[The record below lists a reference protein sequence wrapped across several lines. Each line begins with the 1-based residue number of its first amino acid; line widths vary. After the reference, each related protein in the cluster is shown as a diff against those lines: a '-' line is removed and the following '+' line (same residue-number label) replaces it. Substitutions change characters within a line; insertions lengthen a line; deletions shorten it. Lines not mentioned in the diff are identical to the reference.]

1 MNIHEFN
8 VKPIFKPTKT
18 IKWMVPDNIRQYVK
32 KVNITT
38 WEIFSQEDITLKPK
52 EVKFIM
58 LGIGFIMSEGVVLTS
73 LSDSLTKKRISLQ
86 NGVYLTD
93 TLNMII
99 VLTNNSIENIRIPKL
114 TTLCFVCY
122 KKLWSILKN
131 DRDERENIPRI
142 INHTR
147 TTNRPKCC

>member
-1 MNIHEFN
+1 MNIHKFN

-18 IKWMVPDNIRQYVK
+18 IKWMVPNENRQYVK

-99 VLTNNSIENIRIPKL
+99 VLTNNSTENIQIPKL
-114 TTLCFVCY
+114 TTLCLVCY
-122 KKLWSILKN
+122 NKL
-131 DRDERENIPRI
+131 
-142 INHTR
+142 
-147 TTNRPKCC
+147 

>member
-1 MNIHEFN
+1 MNIHKFN
-8 VKPIFKPTKT
+8 VKPNIPPTKT
-18 IKWMVPDNIRQYVK
+18 IKWLIPNENRQYVK

-99 VLTNNSIENIRIPKL
+99 VLTNNSTENIRIPKL

-122 KKLWSILKN
+122 NKL
-131 DRDERENIPRI
+131 
-142 INHTR
+142 
-147 TTNRPKCC
+147 

>member
-1 MNIHEFN
+1 MNIHKFN

-18 IKWMVPDNIRQYVK
+18 IKWMVPNETRQYVK
-32 KVNITT
+32 KVNTTT

-58 LGIGFIMSEGVVLTS
+58 LGIGFIMSEGVALTS

-99 VLTNNSIENIRIPKL
+99 VLTNNSTENIRILKL

-122 KKLWSILKN
+122 NKL
-131 DRDERENIPRI
+131 
-142 INHTR
+142 
-147 TTNRPKCC
+147 

>member
-1 MNIHEFN
+1 MNIHKFN
-8 VKPIFKPTKT
+8 AKPIFKPTKT
-18 IKWMVPDNIRQYVK
+18 IKWLIPNETLQYVK
-32 KVNITT
+32 KVNSTT

-99 VLTNNSIENIRIPKL
+99 VLTNNSTENIRIPKL

-122 KKLWSILKN
+122 NKL
-131 DRDERENIPRI
+131 
-142 INHTR
+142 
-147 TTNRPKCC
+147 

>member
-1 MNIHEFN
+1 MNIHKFN
-8 VKPIFKPTKT
+8 VKPIYNPTKT
-18 IKWMVPDNIRQYVK
+18 IKWLIPNETRQYVK
-32 KVNITT
+32 KVNIST

-99 VLTNNSIENIRIPKL
+99 VLTNNSTENIRIPRL
-114 TTLCFVCY
+114 TALCFVCY
-122 KKLWSILKN
+122 NKL
-131 DRDERENIPRI
+131 
-142 INHTR
+142 
-147 TTNRPKCC
+147 